1 MNKKGFSLVELL
13 IVVLVI
19 GILVAIAIPRY
30 QSIASIARAK
40 SCLSNQKGIESL
52 ISLWEA
58 KNFELDGGKNRWA
71 WVDRQGNLRW
81 QYSNALLQLND
92 IAKDTK
98 LFICPEAA
106 NRWGY
111 TWDGS
116 SYRFYNTDN
125 TGLWIIGST
134 GKMGGRGVV
143 CALRLGPRWIGMN
156 GQMGPDGSKDS
167 AHHYW

>member
-1 MNKKGFSLVELL
+1 MDRKGFTLVELL

-19 GILVAIAIPRY
+19 GILVAIAVPRY

-40 SCLSNQKGIESL
+40 SCLSNQKAIESL

-58 KNFELDGGKNRWA
+58 KNFELDSGKNRFA
-71 WVDRQGNLRW
+71 WVDRQGAMKW
-81 QYSNALLQLND
+81 KYSNVTLMLND
-92 IAKDTK
+92 LAKDTK
-98 LFICPEAA
+98 LFICPEAV

-111 TWDGS
+111 TWVGA

-125 TGLWIIGST
+125 TGLWIIGATNS
-134 GKMGGRGVV
+134 MGGRGAV
-143 CALRLGPRWIGMN
+143 CALRLGTRWIGMN
-156 GQMGPDGSKDS
+156 GQMGPDGSQDS

>member
-1 MNKKGFSLVELL
+1 MRKKGFSLVELL

-58 KNFELDGGKNRWA
+58 KNFELDSGKSRWS
-71 WVDRQGNLRW
+71 WVERSGSMRW
-81 QYSNALLQLND
+81 KYSNAHLHLNE
-92 IAKDTK
+92 IAMDLK
-98 LFICPEAA
+98 LFICPEAS

-111 TWDGS
+111 NWEGA
-116 SYRFYNTDN
+116 SYRFFNTDN
-125 TGLWIIGST
+125 TGLWIINSS
-134 GKMGGRGVV
+134 GKIGGRGVV
-143 CALRLGPRWIGMN
+143 CALKLGTRWIGMN